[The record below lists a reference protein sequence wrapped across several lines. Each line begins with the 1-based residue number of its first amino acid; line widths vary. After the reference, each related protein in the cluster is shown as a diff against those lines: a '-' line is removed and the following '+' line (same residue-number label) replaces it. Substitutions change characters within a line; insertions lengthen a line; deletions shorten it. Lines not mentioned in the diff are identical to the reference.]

1 MPTGYFP
8 GTMDQRDSATREA
21 LLEQLRAELRH
32 APGLALTP
40 AQAARLFNVPPETC
54 ERLIAALADEGAI
67 HLRAD
72 GRIVS
77 TPQP

>member
-1 MPTGYFP
+1 
-8 GTMDQRDSATREA
+8 MDQRDSATREA
-21 LLEQLRAELRH
+21 LLAQLRAELRH

-40 AQAARLFNVPPETC
+40 AQAARLFNVQPEIC
-54 ERLIAALADEGAI
+54 ERLIAALAAEGAI
-67 HLRAD
+67 HVRAD